1 MIFQRRPANQAFFVV
16 HNMFFAKIQKKEGIE
31 SKNHLNI
38 EGGEIYVNAY
48 DDAINSAQNLTISD
62 GYVYARATNNDGLD
76 ANGNCYLN
84 GGLVYAIGASSPE
97 VAIDANSEEQKKV
110 YVNGGVIIAVGG
122 IENGATYN
130 QSYIQQNSVS
140 SNTWYTV
147 TYGDNAVAFYT
158 PTINTGGGPGGGGP
172 GGPSG
177 GNSSKLVISAP
188 TTPTLSNGNSITD
201 GTAHFEGNCYVSGTV
216 GIENF
221 EMEDIIVRSL
231 NGTIIVEGCEGC
243 EVSIFNMEGRRVS
256 NRGLAT
262 GVYLVK
268 VGDYPTRKIV
278 VTR

>member
-1 MIFQRRPANQAFFVV
+1 MKGHAEFKQQ
-16 HNMFFAKIQKKEGIE
+16 GT
-31 SKNHLNI
+31 LNI
-38 EGGEIYVNAY
+38 VGNVIHGIKAGEYITLKNATLN
-48 DDAINSAQNLTISD
+48 ITSAVGDGISCNEYFLMQSGNITISGTGDD
-62 GYVYARATNNDGLD
+62 GIQWDLDGDTSTGETVNHEDEDSGNMYISGGSINITSTATAAKGIKCAGDMNI
-76 ANGNCYLN
+76 
-84 GGLVYAIGASSPE
+84 GGGTI
-97 VAIDANSEEQKKV
+97 
-110 YVNGGVIIAVGG
+110 
-122 IENGATYN
+122 
-130 QSYIQQNSVS
+130 
-140 SNTWYTV
+140 TV
-147 TYGDNAVAFYT
+147 TT
-158 PTINTGGGPGGGGP
+158 TGKGTWDEDDLETKAACG
-172 GGPSG
+172 
-177 GNSSKLVISAP
+177 
-188 TTPTLSNGNSITD
+188 LSCD